1 MKNYTRTNFKLTFEK
16 SHTCFYVNEKKK
28 TVVCKMRG
36 IMTPPHSDDY
46 KAPIGLFSKEIEGV
60 GIAKCCAEDMFDV
73 ERGKRIAM
81 ARAENNAYKNALR
94 RLKEINNHLTLH
106 IKAIVN
112 FEKKAIRQCTHN
124 VDYIESINNPEHPKY
139 KKELREI
146 KHKTIN
152 V

>member
-28 TVVCKMRG
+28 TVACKMCG
-36 IMTPPHSDDY
+36 IMKPPHSDDY
-46 KAPIGLFSKEIEGV
+46 YTPIDLLHEEIEGV
-60 GIAKCCAEDMFDV
+60 GVAKCCAEDTFDV

-81 ARAENNAYKNALR
+81 ARAENNAYKNALK
-94 RLKEINNHLTLH
+94 RLMEINEHLLLH

-112 FEKKAIRQCTHN
+112 FEKKAINQCVHN
-124 VDYIESINNPEHPKY
+124 VDYIESINNPEHSRY
-139 KKELREI
+139 KKDLRPL

>member
-1 MKNYTRTNFKLTFEK
+1 MKNYRRTNFKLTFEK

-28 TVVCKMRG
+28 TVVCKMCG

-46 KAPIGLFSKEIEGV
+46 KAPINLPYEEVEGV
-60 GIAKCCAEDMFDV
+60 GVAKCCAEDMFDV

-81 ARAENNAYKNALR
+81 ARAENNAYKNALKH
-94 RLKEINNHLTLH
+94 LEEIYEHLLLH

-112 FEKKAIRQCTHN
+112 FEKKTIGQCTHN
-124 VDYIESINNPEHPKY
+124 VDYIESINNPEHPRY
-139 KKELREI
+139 KKELRPI